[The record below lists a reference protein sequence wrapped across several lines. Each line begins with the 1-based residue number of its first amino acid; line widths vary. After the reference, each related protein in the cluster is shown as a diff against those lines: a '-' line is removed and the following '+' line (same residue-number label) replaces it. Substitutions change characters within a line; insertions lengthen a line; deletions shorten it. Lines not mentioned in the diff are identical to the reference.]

1 MNTRTF
7 ATHTTLLL
15 SLALGAL
22 TAVATAATAQTTEA
36 TTATASAGAEPAWS
50 QAVVR
55 RVDPITGKVSL
66 KHGEIRN
73 LDMPPMSMVFTAT
86 PPSQLQG
93 IAVGDTVRFVADDV
107 DGVLVVT
114 RIEVQR

>member
-36 TTATASAGAEPAWS
+36 RASADAEPAWS